1 MPKAT
6 VIIPTYNRSNLVR
19 EAVESV
25 LRQTFTDFELIVVDD
40 GSTDDTREVI
50 GNIMDDRI
58 RYCYKPNGGGGSARN
73 RGLIESQGEYIA
85 FLDHDDL
92 WLENYL
98 SIMLQKLEEE
108 REYGMAYSRYK
119 NVYPDGREIER
130 FGPDRY
136 MSGCLTENFFG
147 KTPCVLPS
155 ATCYRKSVFKGFFH
169 DENLQ
174 NKVDV
179 DFFLRLSAKTKF
191 LCVPETFVIR
201 RKVRDS
207 MTFLSTGSICYTTAL
222 ILERFYFQLGGDKIV
237 PAAMAKRKIS
247 RKYRS
252 LAKEH
257 YKRRHRHAA
266 ISLFKKA
273 ISYYPFDYHYYKGL
287 LKALLLKPHDDK
299 IPNWEMPKPLPAGI
313 MGAAM
318 KSDYGGKC
326 NTNNR
331 APDLF

>member
-1 MPKAT
+1 MPKAS

-50 GNIMDDRI
+50 GSIMDDRI
-58 RYCYKPNGGGGSARN
+58 RYFYKLNGGGGSARN

-92 WLENYL
+92 WPENHL
-98 SIMLQKLEEE
+98 SIMLQKLEEK

-136 MSGCLTENFFG
+136 MSRRLTVDFFG
-147 KTPCVLPS
+147 KRPCFLPS
-155 ATCYRKSVFKGFFH
+155 ATCYRKSVLKGFFH
-169 DENLQ
+169 DENLE
-174 NKVDV
+174 NKVEV
-179 DFFLRLSAKTKF
+179 DFFLRLSVKTKF
-191 LCVPETFVIR
+191 LCVPESFVIR
-201 RKVRDS
+201 RKVPNS
-207 MTFLSTGSICYTTAL
+207 MTFLSKGSICYTTVL
-222 ILERFYFQLGGDKIV
+222 VLERFYFQLGGDKVV
-237 PAAMAKRKIS
+237 PAAMAKHKIS

-257 YKRRHRHAA
+257 YKRGHRRAA
-266 ISLFKKA
+266 ISLYKKA
-273 ISYYPFDYHYYKGL
+273 MSYYPFDYHYYKGL
-287 LKALLLKPHDDK
+287 LKALLLKPRDDRM
-299 IPNWEMPKPLPAGI
+299 PNWEMPKPLPVGI
-313 MGAAM
+313 MAPVV
-318 KSDYGGKC
+318 KS
-326 NTNNR
+326 N
-331 APDLF
+331 